1 LGSEALFKIEPA
13 DSPERIALARELFQE
28 YAESLGVDLC
38 FQNFGQELAGL
49 PGDYAPPDGRL
60 LLAFDADQAAGCVAL
75 REIGEGISEMKRLY
89 VRPAFRGRNL
99 GRKLA
104 LRIMAE
110 ARAAGYQRMRLDT
123 LPSMQAAIGLYRA
136 LGFKPI
142 DAYRYNPIPGAVY
155 LEAEL

>member
-75 REIGEGISEMKRLY
+75 RKIDEGVSEMKRLY

-123 LPSMQAAIGLYRA
+123 LPSMQAAIGLYRV